1 MCLYLHKVSKIVKLI
16 EVELNG
22 GCQKLERGNR
32 ELLFSRYKVSV
43 MQDE

>member
-1 MCLYLHKVSKIVKLI
+1 MCLHLRKVSKVVKLI

-22 GCQKLERGNR
+22 GCQKLEREE